1 MDKRLQRAKVNAAS
15 TLAHQLVTTLCGL
28 VVPWIMID
36 TFGSVVYGATTS
48 IAQFLSY
55 ISLLEGGIGRVA
67 RGAFYK
73 PLADG
78 DNENISR
85 IYLATKRF
93 FLIVGIVFM
102 AYALILSFTY
112 YDIADITG
120 FTRKYIFALV
130 LSISIGK
137 FAEYM
142 GGISN
147 ITLFNADQKQYVVNF
162 VYIITNIINT
172 LFIVILAC
180 SGIDILWVK
189 LSSSMVFVLR
199 PIIYTLYRKRH
210 YKIKKTLE
218 RAELKNKYTGIAQHA
233 AYVIQ
238 NNTDIIMLTVFADLK
253 LIAVYSVYH
262 LVCFS
267 IRNITSSFTGGM
279 EAAFGEMIAKG
290 EYEALHSAYE
300 KYKCMLTFL
309 TITLFGATAILIVP
323 FIKIYTSGV
332 TDAEYSQP
340 LFALLM
346 ILGEA
351 INCLILPCFNMTIAA
366 NKLKES
372 QMGAYGEAA
381 VNLIVSFIL
390 VFWNPL
396 VGVAIGTLVSSL
408 FKSVFYILYSGKNI
422 LKINVKR
429 MILNLFIS
437 ILILTVIGSLGILIV
452 MTIPITNYLIWILCG
467 FVSVAITGA
476 IAVLLSMILYR
487 KNAIAIIIKK

>member
-1 MDKRLQRAKVNAAS
+1 M
-15 TLAHQLVTTLCGL
+15 
-28 VVPWIMID
+28 VV
-36 TFGSVVYGATTS
+36 
-48 IAQFLSY
+48 Q
-55 ISLLEGGIGRVA
+55 
-67 RGAFYK
+67 
-73 PLADG
+73 
-78 DNENISR
+78 
-85 IYLATKRF
+85 
-93 FLIVGIVFM
+93 
-102 AYALILSFTY
+102 IL
-112 YDIADITG
+112 
-120 FTRKYIFALV
+120 
-130 LSISIGK
+130 
-137 FAEYM
+137 
-142 GGISN
+142 
-147 ITLFNADQKQYVVNF
+147 
-162 VYIITNIINT
+162 
-172 LFIVILAC
+172 
-180 SGIDILWVK
+180 
-189 LSSSMVFVLR
+189 
-199 PIIYTLYRKRH
+199 
-210 YKIKKTLE
+210 
-218 RAELKNKYTGIAQHA
+218 
-233 AYVIQ
+233 
-238 NNTDIIMLTVFADLK
+238 
-253 LIAVYSVYH
+253 
-262 LVCFS
+262 
-267 IRNITSSFTGGM
+267 
-279 EAAFGEMIAKG
+279 
-290 EYEALHSAYE
+290 
-300 KYKCMLTFL
+300 
-309 TITLFGATAILIVP
+309 VP